1 MSGRCDALVIRI
13 ANHSSPAVAAVDQS
27 QTSDRMTLIG
37 RCRDGLSRA
46 LRVASRTS
54 TGGIAPPDG
63 VRRRVRRSIS
73 GRPLGCSIGCSVA
86 GAALLKN
93 RHRIVVCAVRELP
106 RSPAL
111 STERSECSSV
121 QPANGR

>member
-1 MSGRCDALVIRI
+1 MLEPPWGFETPDY
-13 ANHSSPAVAAVDQS
+13 
-27 QTSDRMTLIG
+27 
-37 RCRDGLSRA
+37 A
-46 LRVASRTS
+46 LRGRTS